1 MRKALYIL
9 GDLNDADVAW
19 LVEAGERLTLPAGSL
34 VIRSGEPVD
43 SLYIVTDGALEVL
56 LPGGRRI
63 AELGPGDILGEMS
76 LIEKRP
82 PTASVRA
89 LEETRVLAVPQARL
103 RDQLDRDQGFAA
115 RFYRAIAVFLSDRLR
130 STVGQLG
137 YGTATPADAEE
148 AFALENE
155 LDEGLLD
162 NLHVAGDRMLRLI
175 ALLDGRRV

>member
-9 GDLNDADVAW
+9 GDLNDQDIAW
-19 LVEAGERLTLPAGSL
+19 LAEVGDRLTVPGGTP
-34 VIRSGEPVD
+34 VIREGEPVD
-43 SLYIVTDGALEVL
+43 QLFVVIDGSLEVL
-56 LPGGRRI
+56 LGPARI

-82 PTASVRA
+82 PTASVRT
-89 LEETRVLAVPQARL
+89 LSDCRILAVPQDRL
-103 RDQLDRDQGFAA
+103 RAELEHNQGFAA

-137 YGTATPADAEE
+137 YGSAKPQDPAE

-155 LDEGLLD
+155 LDDGLLD
-162 NLHVAGDRMLRLI
+162 TLHVAGDRMLRLI
-175 ALLDGRRV
+175 AMLDGRRV